1 MNSTQSRLGTMGTDA
16 EVTTPSHQ
24 LRQTLMQT
32 PLKDY
37 EVLPLHTY
45 VRHTAHAILP
55 SRM

>member
-1 MNSTQSRLGTMGTDA
+1 MGTDA

-37 EVLPLHTY
+37 EVLPLHTC